1 MTQTVAPVGPTRDY
15 WSLYRKLEKTIREIE
30 STGDPARLLATFLDA
45 LVTQYRA
52 PLGIVG
58 GRLYHRED
66 GDYVLSST
74 AGASAE
80 GTCAAPAGY
89 RIPASYRVIEEMRQR
104 GLVIVDRDDPL
115 FDPTIEGPLHVSIF
129 AAITVGDDD
138 AWIVSFSLA
147 PDAHREHVLY
157 ALNTIRHV
165 INWKLRQFDVEG
177 EILRV
182 QQIQRSLFP
191 RTFPDF
197 PGYELWGKADPCDEV
212 GGDVF
217 DFIPVGAR
225 ILGVL
230 IADSSGHGLAAA
242 LHARDVVT
250 GMRMGIEE
258 DLKVVRVIEK
268 LNRVI
273 HRTSLSSKFV
283 SLFYGELERNGSFIY
298 CNAGHVPTLRY
309 RDGAFRLL
317 GKGGPVLG
325 PSPEASYERGYVATR
340 PGDLLVFY
348 TDGIVEAHDPAGRE
362 FGLRRLKRVIHE
374 HRDAGARGLV
384 DAIFAAVERF
394 APDDPLRD
402 DRTVVVVR
410 RLPDR

>member
-1 MTQTVAPVGPTRDY
+1 MTQALAPAGPTRDY
-15 WSLYRKLEKTIREIE
+15 WSLYRKLEKTIREFE
-30 STGDPARLLATFLDA
+30 STGDPSRLLATFLGA

-58 GRLYHRED
+58 GRLYQRED
-66 GDYVLSST
+66 SDYVLSTT
-74 AGASAE
+74 AGESAE
-80 GTCAAPAGY
+80 GTGAAPAGY
-89 RIPASYRVIEEMRQR
+89 RIPGTYAVIEKLRER
-104 GLVIVDRDDPL
+104 GLVILDRDDPL
-115 FDPTIEGPLHVSIF
+115 FDASIEGPLHVSTF
-129 AAITVGDDD
+129 AAITVGEDD

-182 QQIQRSLFP
+182 QEIQRSLFP
-191 RTFPDF
+191 RTMPEFA
-197 PGYELWGKADPCDEV
+197 GYDLWGRAKPCDAV

-217 DFIPVGAR
+217 DFIPVGER

-283 SLFYGELERNGSFIY
+283 SLFYGELEKNGSFIY
-298 CNAGHVPTLRY
+298 CNAGHVPTLRC
-309 RDGAFRLL
+309 RAGSFRLL
-317 GKGGPVLG
+317 SKGG
-325 PSPEASYERGYVATR
+325 
-340 PGDLLVFY
+340 
-348 TDGIVEAHDPAGRE
+348 
-362 FGLRRLKRVIHE
+362 
-374 HRDAGARGLV
+374 AGARAESGRLV
-384 DAIFAAVERF
+384 RAR
-394 APDDPLRD
+394 LR
-402 DRTVVVVR
+402 
-410 RLPDR
+410 LHPAG

>member
-1 MTQTVAPVGPTRDY
+1 MTQTLAPAGPTRDY
-15 WSLYRKLEKTIREIE
+15 WSLYRKLEKTIREFE
-30 STGDPARLLATFLDA
+30 STGDPARLLATFLGA
-45 LVTQYRA
+45 LVTQYRV

-58 GRLYHRED
+58 GRLYQRED
-66 GDYVLSST
+66 SDYVLATT
-74 AGASAE
+74 AGDSAE
-80 GTCAAPAGY
+80 GTGAAPAGY
-89 RIPASYRVIEEMRQR
+89 RIPGTYAVIEKLRER
-104 GLVIVDRDDPL
+104 GLVILDRDDPL
-115 FDPTIEGPLHVSIF
+115 FDPSIEGPLHVSTF
-129 AAITVGDDD
+129 AAITVGEDD

-182 QQIQRSLFP
+182 QEIQRSLFP
-191 RTFPDF
+191 RTVPEF
-197 PGYELWGKADPCDEV
+197 PGYDLWGRAEPCDAV

-217 DFIPVGAR
+217 DFIPIGRR

-283 SLFYGELERNGSFIY
+283 SLFYGELEQNGSFIY

-309 RDGAFRLL
+309 RHGSFRLL

-325 PSPEASYERGYVATR
+325 PSPDASFERGFVSTR

-348 TDGIVEAHDPAGRE
+348 TDGIVEAHDAGGEE
-362 FGLRRLKRVIHE
+362 FGLRRLKQVIRAYHA
-374 HRDAGARGLV
+374 AGARELV
-384 DAIFAAVERF
+384 DAVFEAVERF
-394 APDDPLRD
+394 APDDPLQD

-410 RLPDR
+410 RLPNA